1 MELPRK
7 CNVASSLELSRVGEE
22 MKLYKILFV
31 SWVVALFAFNAN
43 ALTCATD
50 DTVYYI
56 HYSCGNGTLADGQ
69 TLPEP
74 TPVRYNQ
81 TVTPQLIKSQ
91 CVGPDYGFYKWAG
104 YQIVAPSHGVNQ
116 WGEEVPIVAD
126 VLSKT
131 AQSFVYKYTHDI
143 VVQPRWV
150 DSLGDGRELVYGG
163 MEYSATNG
171 VRGEWEFIGWGGYT
185 YGVSMC
191 VPIRAPEGVS
201 LPYNTGATHIATP
214 EFAGTYYVNMYGA
227 SWPGDEIADTGL
239 EEYLADAQTDWQ
251 EDADLQTMFPSG
263 TIVCACH
270 QNLCSTSYRRGWV
283 QMQVYKTV
291 DACSAECA
299 TTCGKSMMDAV
310 NGLHIRRA
318 ITAQCRVEA

>member
-1 MELPRK
+1 M
-7 CNVASSLELSRVGEE
+7 ELSRVGEE

-56 HYSCGNGTLADGQ
+56 HYSCGRGTLADGQ

-91 CVGPDYGFYKWAG
+91 CVGPDDGYEKWAG
-104 YQIVAPSHGVNQ
+104 YQIVAEPRVVDESGY
-116 WGEEVPIVAD
+116 GEPIVAD

-131 AQSFVYKYTHDI
+131 AQSFVYKYTRDI
-143 VVQPRWV
+143 TIQPRWV
-150 DSLGDGRELVYGG
+150 DTLADHDELVYAG

-171 VRGEWEFIGWGGYT
+171 VRGEWEFMGWGGYT

-191 VPIRAPEGVS
+191 VPIMTPDGAS

-214 EFAGTYYVNMYGA
+214 EFAEDYYVNMYGA
-227 SWPGDEIADTGL
+227 AQSGDEIADTGL
-239 EEYLADAQTDWQ
+239 EEYLADVQTDWQ
-251 EDADLQTMFPSG
+251 EDADLQTRFPSG
-263 TIVCACH
+263 AIVCACH
-270 QNLCSTSYRRGWV
+270 QDLCNGYYYGRGWV
-283 QMQVYKTV
+283 QVKVYESV

-318 ITAQCRVEA
+318 ITAQCRVEV